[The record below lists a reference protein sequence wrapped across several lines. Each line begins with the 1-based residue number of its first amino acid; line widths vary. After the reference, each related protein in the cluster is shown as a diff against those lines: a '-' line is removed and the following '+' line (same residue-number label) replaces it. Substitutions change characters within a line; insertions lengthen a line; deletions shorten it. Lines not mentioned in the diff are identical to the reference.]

1 MSSYADVTAKNA
13 SQTPQEVRTNS
24 SSLMSLFSKFKRKR
38 RRNSVGSK
46 NSRRLGRTTKFLQS
60 SLMSTATTHTI
71 PFPSTSSTKSSRHS
85 QLSPSPISATTA
97 STSPLSRRS
106 LNVPLRRKST
116 RSLHR
121 ILLVFSTKRRDSTST
136 SFTRAPSSGST
147 LSTRPN
153 SCRHYSSITSRDAD
167 KISDYD
173 PMNCPFVNSSPII
186 PTTPTP
192 TCSQPAPLVAD
203 MTMLIRDE
211 RSLTFSL
218 SQKSAKPVPEL
229 ETTTT
234 SIIAPTPMEPVAS
247 PPPAVA
253 ATTPAEPEKPADISS
268 DEVFP
273 EPEKALLPGHD
284 APSGGSDKGKK
295 AKGKEYPFLVSAAD
309 SLKKFIACASNDVA
323 AVVQRAKSELKNPVV
338 TCNLGTWTAIIASAT
353 YYFNI
358 KKGALPS
365 VFTGPNGKYV
375 TAAAITCALALTASD
390 IVVSTKKYP
399 KYSKK

>member
-13 SQTPQEVRTNS
+13 SQTPQEVRS
-24 SSLMSLFSKFKRKR
+24 KSFSLMSLFSKFKHKR
-38 RRNSVGSK
+38 RRNGVGSK
-46 NSRRLGRTTKFLQS
+46 NSRRLGRTTKFFHS
-60 SLMSTATTHTI
+60 SLMSTATTLTI
-71 PFPSTSSTKSSRHS
+71 PFPSTASTKSIRHS
-85 QLSPSPISATTA
+85 QLSPSPISTTTA
-97 STSPLSRRS
+97 STSRVSQRS
-106 LNVPLRRKST
+106 LNVPLRRQST

-147 LSTRPN
+147 EHATKLMQALLKQRN
-153 SCRHYSSITSRDAD
+153 
-167 KISDYD
+167 
-173 PMNCPFVNSSPII
+173 
-186 PTTPTP
+186 
-192 TCSQPAPLVAD
+192 
-203 MTMLIRDE
+203 
-211 RSLTFSL
+211 L

-247 PPPAVA
+247 PPPAVPPK
-253 ATTPAEPEKPADISS
+253 TPAEPEKPADISS

-273 EPEKALLPGHD
+273 EPEKALSPSHD
-284 APSGGSDKGKK
+284 APSRGSDKGKK
-295 AKGKEYPFLVSAAD
+295 AKGKECPFFVSAAD

-323 AVVQRAKSELKNPVV
+323 AVAQRAETELKNPVV
-338 TCNLGTWTAIIASAT
+338 TCNVGTWTAIIASAT

-358 KKGALPS
+358 KKGTLPS
-365 VFTGPNGKYV
+365 AFTGPNGKYV
-375 TAAAITCALALTASD
+375 TAAAITCALALTAGD

>member
-24 SSLMSLFSKFKRKR
+24 SSLMSFFSKFKRKR

-46 NSRRLGRTTKFLQS
+46 NSKRLGRTKFLQS
-60 SLMSTATTHTI
+60 SLVSTAV
-71 PFPSTSSTKSSRHS
+71 PFSSTSSTKSRRHLH
-85 QLSPSPISATTA
+85 LSPSPISTTTA
-97 STSPLSRRS
+97 STTPVSQRS
-106 LNVPLRRKST
+106 VNVPLRRQST

-121 ILLVFSTKRRDSTST
+121 IVLVFSTKRRDSTST

-147 LSTRPN
+147 VSTRPN
-153 SCRHYSSITSRDAD
+153 SCRHYSSTTSRDAD
-167 KISDYD
+167 KISEYD
-173 PMNCPFVNSSPII
+173 PMNSPLVYSSPII

-192 TCSQPAPLVAD
+192 KSAQPAPLVAD
-203 MTMLIRDE
+203 MSTLIQREDE

-234 SIIAPTPMEPVAS
+234 STIAPIPMEPVAS

-253 ATTPAEPEKPADISS
+253 TKSPAEPEMPADISS

-273 EPEKALLPGHD
+273 EPEKALSPGHD

-295 AKGKEYPFLVSAAD
+295 AKGKECPFLVSAAD

-323 AVVQRAKSELKNPVV
+323 AVAQRAKTELKNPVV
-338 TCNLGTWTAIIASAT
+338 TCNLGTWTAIIASAA

-365 VFTGPNGKYV
+365 AFTGPNGKYV